1 MNVFRR
7 KDGLWCGKF
16 RDVSTG
22 KWRYVYSKDRRE
34 AQQALA
40 QAIAG
45 MENGYTPPQKQTV
58 AAVLDEWLEN
68 MRESVSRRT
77 YLNRESLVRVHPR
90 PGLGA
95 VRVDQLRDTDIRRLL
110 RSKLDAGLSPGTV
123 KRLHVI
129 LKATL
134 PVHVMASVKPPR
146 VEQREMHVLSKQQ
159 VMQLLDTVRGDR
171 FEAVYALGALCGL
184 RIGEVLALR
193 WEDLSDRGTLQV
205 RRTLWRGNVYQC
217 KTISSRRTLTV
228 PQRALESILRLR
240 STCDGSGYPF
250 PTSSGNPV
258 EPPNFYV
265 AFWKPTVRKAGM
277 PETLTYHR
285 LRHGAASLL
294 LNEGVPIPVVSRC
307 LGHANPGITMKVYA
321 HMKDGTSHV
330 AAAAMDSTLG

>member
-1 MNVFRR
+1 
-7 KDGLWCGKF
+7 
-16 RDVSTG
+16 
-22 KWRYVYSKDRRE
+22 
-34 AQQALA
+34 
-40 QAIAG
+40 
-45 MENGYTPPQKQTV
+45 
-58 AAVLDEWLEN
+58 

-77 YLNRESLVRVHPR
+77 YLNRESPVRVHLR
-90 PGLGA
+90 LGLGA
-95 VRVDQLRDTDIRRLL
+95 VRVDQLKDTDIRRLL

-134 PVHVMASVKPPR
+134 PVHVKASVKPPR
-146 VEQREMHVLSKQQ
+146 VEQREMRVLSKQQ

-240 STCDGSGYPF
+240 STCDGPATRSLP
-250 PTSSGNPV
+250 
-258 EPPNFYV
+258 
-265 AFWKPTVRKAGM
+265 
-277 PETLTYHR
+277 
-285 LRHGAASLL
+285 AAVIL
-294 LNEGVPIPVVSRC
+294 LNPLI
-307 LGHANPGITMKVYA
+307 
-321 HMKDGTSHV
+321 
-330 AAAAMDSTLG
+330 ST